1 MWEDVAGAVGLAGKG
16 AISGDRKQ
24 VPEPGPGAGG
34 SGTAGGHWPGLQV
47 RRKRGDL
54 KVVRVTQ
61 GSPKAQCQWGQGRAP
76 AAPGRLA
83 QVRSL
88 ERLLLPGWGSP
99 HSGPLST
106 AASSSC
112 PRCTACH
119 QRETRGT
126 LQGRGP
132 RPGAPALG
140 AGPGPPGRHG
150 SRQLPRPPRCL
161 QQGPRVSPRAL
172 AHPPDTVGGSRRR
185 RLPAGPDVEA
195 AALSTGCA
203 GPQSW
208 RLALPPTVGTG
219 GALF

>member
-1 MWEDVAGAVGLAGKG
+1 M
-16 AISGDRKQ
+16 
-24 VPEPGPGAGG
+24 
-34 SGTAGGHWPGLQV
+34 
-47 RRKRGDL
+47 
-54 KVVRVTQ
+54 TQ

-195 AALSTGCA
+195 AALSTGCGVRTPLALRAGASLSLRPSELA
-203 GPQSW
+203 GPCSEARAHAGSREQ
-208 RLALPPTVGTG
+208 LGTHGDG
-219 GALF
+219 GEGNGRAASCLRARRGPEDA